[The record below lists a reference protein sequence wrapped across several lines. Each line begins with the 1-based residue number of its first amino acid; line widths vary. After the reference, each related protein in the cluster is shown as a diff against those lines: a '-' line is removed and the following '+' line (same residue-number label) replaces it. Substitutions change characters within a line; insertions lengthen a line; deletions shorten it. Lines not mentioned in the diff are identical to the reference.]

1 MLRRSTKI
9 QLILFVVIT
18 LVGISYVSAEY
29 IGLTKKVF
37 GSNGCTVT
45 ADFPDS
51 GGIFTNAE
59 VTYRGVTV
67 GRVGALHLRG
77 NGVRVDLD
85 LDDCSSNKIPASAS
99 ATVADRSVVGEQ
111 YVNLQPP
118 NSDGPFL
125 KSGTNMP
132 ISRNKV
138 PTPTEKLLV
147 NLDRL
152 VQSVPLDDLR
162 TTVSELGKAFNGRG
176 NDLGSLLDSTNTL
189 LAAAQ
194 QNLPDTIALINN
206 SATVLDTQ
214 LAEQGAL
221 QSWTHSLNLISQQ
234 LKKSDPDIRRLLDN
248 GPGDLNTVRRF
259 VVDNRTDL
267 GAVLANLTV
276 VGDVIVR
283 HLDGVEEVLEL
294 YPALAAGGRSALRPD
309 PQRPGHNV
317 GALGLVLAP
326 PTKLGT
332 NPDLG
337 NDPPDCG
344 DPKQNK
350 QGYNTIRR
358 QPGAIGPIAPNV
370 AAHCT
375 APVSSGTNVRG
386 SANVPGGDPISISGG
401 GYAYPRVVT
410 ENTVHIGTQLQHTNL
425 GDGSWL
431 ALLTDGLH

>member
-1 MLRRSTKI
+1 M
-9 QLILFVVIT
+9 FVVIT

-29 IGLTKKVF
+29 VGLTKKIF

-67 GRVGALHLRG
+67 GKVGALRLRP
-77 NGVRVDLD
+77 NGVRVDLN
-85 LDDCSSNKIPASAS
+85 LDDCSSNKIPASTS

-118 NSDGPFL
+118 NSDGPYL
-125 KSGTNMP
+125 RAGTNIPM
-132 ISRNKV
+132 SRNKV
-138 PTPTEKLLV
+138 PTATEKLLV
-147 NLDRL
+147 NLDRF
-152 VQSVPLDDLR
+152 VQSVPLNDLR
-162 TTVSELGKAFNGRG
+162 TTVTELGKAFNGRG
-176 NDLGSLLDSTNTL
+176 NDLGSLMDSTNTL
-189 LAAAQ
+189 LAAAT

-206 SATVLDTQ
+206 SATVLSTQ
-214 LAEQGAL
+214 LDPQQQGAL

-248 GPGDLNTVRRF
+248 GPADLTTVQNF
-259 VVDNRTDL
+259 ILTNKTDI
-267 GAVLANLTV
+267 GVVLANLTS
-276 VGDVIVR
+276 VGDLIVR
-283 HLDGVEEVLEL
+283 HLDGVEQVFVL
-294 YPALAAGGRSALRPD
+294 YPALAAGGPSALRPD
-309 PQRPGHNV
+309 KQRPGRNV
-317 GALGLVLAP
+317 GALGLVLAA

-344 DPKQNK
+344 DPKQAR
-350 QGYNTIRR
+350 QGYNGVRR
-358 QPGAIGPIAPNV
+358 QAGALGPIAPNV
-370 AAHCT
+370 AARCT

-401 GYAYPRVVT
+401 GVAYPRTVT
-410 ENTVHIGTQLQHTNL
+410 DNTVQIGTSLQNTNL